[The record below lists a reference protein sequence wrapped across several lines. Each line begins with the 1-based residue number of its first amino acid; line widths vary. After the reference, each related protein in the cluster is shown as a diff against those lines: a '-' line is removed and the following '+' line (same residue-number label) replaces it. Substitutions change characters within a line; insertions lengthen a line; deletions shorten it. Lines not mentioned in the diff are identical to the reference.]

1 MMGVMKHIRSWFFAQ
16 QQPPVR
22 WWRVI
27 LWWELRRIPF
37 NLVIGAYGLVC
48 LAIFYWGILCSG
60 ILQPGEDAV
69 EPMALVAAPF
79 AVNICYTF
87 GWLVELAARLARP
100 SLSPRLGPRLL
111 KLGLGFSVFVIS
123 IPALYWGGY
132 HVLQLVHVVH

>member
-1 MMGVMKHIRSWFFAQ
+1 MSVVKQCRSWFFAQ
-16 QQPPVR
+16 QEPSVR

-37 NLVIGAYGLVC
+37 NVLIGVYGVMC
-48 LAIFYWGILCSG
+48 LAIFFWGILGSG
-60 ILQPGEDAV
+60 ILRPGEDAV

-87 GWLVELAARLARP
+87 GWLVELVARLVRP
-100 SLSPRLGPRLL
+100 SLTPRLGPRLL
-111 KLGLGFSVFVIS
+111 RLGLGFSMFVIS

-132 HVLQLVHVVH
+132 RVLQLVHVVH